1 MKVQETKT
9 ERGIRAVLPFLSTL
23 ALILLMQPQ
32 YKIAY
37 FNNMV
42 PFLSLAAVYYWCI
55 FKPRLMPVSVV
66 FLLGLIQD
74 ILSGGPLGMMA
85 LLLILVRVFV
95 LSQGRRLLEREFL
108 FNWLVFFVL
117 ALVFGFVTWAVASL
131 YLREAQNYWTILGQ
145 SMLTIAI
152 FPAVVWILGRVR
164 RLLVA
169 EIR

>member
-23 ALILLMQPQ
+23 ALLLLMQPQ

-145 SMLTIAI
+145 SMLTIVI